1 MRRFFEMQM
10 NARNAS
16 RGRWRT
22 GLTEAEQREVNA
34 EYERAVAG
42 LVERGYASGEL
53 LRRAYG
59 RLG

>member
-53 LRRAYG
+53 LRRA
-59 RLG
+59 